1 MRALVPALF
10 ASLLFAAPLAAQETC
25 APAHLDRFRADAMV
39 ADADMRAE
47 AQAALETC
55 AAYAQEQHRN
65 TGEVEERVLAQIAAL
80 AGRTAYASYAA
91 DDIPQASPAMIGL
104 LVTSFRA
111 LYPHLRAL
119 PEDENAAAMRTIVFH
134 LVEQAGPR
142 STGSIRTPR
151 TEGPKP

>member
-1 MRALVPALF
+1 MRALVPALLAAF
-10 ASLLFAAPLAAQETC
+10 LLAAPVAAQETC
-25 APAHLDRFRADAMV
+25 APSHLDRFKADAMV

-47 AQAALETC
+47 AQAALEAC
-55 AAYAQEQHRN
+55 AAFAQEQQRN
-65 TGEVEERVLAQIAAL
+65 AGEIEERVLAQVAAL
-80 AGRTAYASYAA
+80 AGRTAYAAYAA
-91 DDIPQASPAMIGL
+91 DDIPHASPALIGL

-142 STGSIRTPR
+142 ATGSIRTPQ
-151 TEGPKP
+151 TEGSRP